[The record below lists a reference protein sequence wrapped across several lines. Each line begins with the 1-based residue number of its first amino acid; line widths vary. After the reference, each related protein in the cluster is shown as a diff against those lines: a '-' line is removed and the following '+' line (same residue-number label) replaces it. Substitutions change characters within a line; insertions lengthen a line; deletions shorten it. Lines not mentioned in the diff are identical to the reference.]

1 MNEEELKKEI
11 ELFNDVTGH
20 NYNYL
25 GDGFSFGK
33 QPVKEFIKLAKQQG
47 KEEMKKEIDKIIK
60 KDLYNWFQKK
70 YYGENT
76 FRTSAYNKILSKI
89 EELKQKIQTL

>member
-25 GDGFSFGK
+25 SDGFSFGK

-47 KEEMKKEIDKIIK
+47 KEEMKKEIIKIIK
-60 KDLYNWFQKK
+60 K
-70 YYGENT
+70 
-76 FRTSAYNKILSKI
+76 
-89 EELKQKIQTL
+89 